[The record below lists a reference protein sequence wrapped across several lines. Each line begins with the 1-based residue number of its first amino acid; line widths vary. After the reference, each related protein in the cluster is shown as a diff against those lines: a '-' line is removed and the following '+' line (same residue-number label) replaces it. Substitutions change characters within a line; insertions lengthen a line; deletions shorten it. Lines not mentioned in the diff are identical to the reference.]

1 MCIHLLAILLS
12 QAISFVVTVEVMAMQ
27 EREVVVVVV
36 EEEEQ
41 QQILAFSLVFTN
53 DEGAIPKLQNG

>member
-1 MCIHLLAILLS
+1 
-12 QAISFVVTVEVMAMQ
+12 MAMQ